1 VSFLNLIRY
10 KNLIFIGLTQLFI
23 KYGFFNSIGIDVVLS
38 SFQFALLVLATISI
52 AAGGNVINDI
62 YDVDADFINKPNKL
76 IVGKNISEKNA
87 YRIFIT
93 LNILGVFSGFLLSN
107 TIGKPGFA
115 ALFIIISALLYMY
128 ASMLKG
134 ILLVG
139 NILISVLIALS
150 ILIVG
155 VFDVL
160 PAIEASNVDGQIV
173 AMKVITHYA
182 CFAFFIN
189 LIREIVKDIQ
199 DINGDKNDGLNTLPI
214 AIGRK
219 RATIVVFVLGILAV
233 VAVVCYM
240 YLFLYSSQILVLYF
254 LLLVVAP
261 LLYSCVQAYS
271 AQTNKELSQISLVLK
286 IIMFFGMCSIS
297 IYYLVLI

>member
-38 SFQFALLVLATISI
+38 GFQFALLVLATISI

>member
-38 SFQFALLVLATISI
+38 GFQFALLVLATISI

-62 YDVDADFINKPNKL
+62 YDVDADLINKPNKL

-261 LLYSCVQAYS
+261 LLYYCVQAYS

>member
-1 VSFLNLIRY
+1 
-10 KNLIFIGLTQLFI
+10 
-23 KYGFFNSIGIDVVLS
+23 
-38 SFQFALLVLATISI
+38 FQFALLVLATISI

>member
-38 SFQFALLVLATISI
+38 GFQFALLVLATISI

-160 PAIEASNVDGQIV
+160 PAIEASNVDGQII

>member
-38 SFQFALLVLATISI
+38 GFQFALLVLATISI

-62 YDVDADFINKPNKL
+62 YDVDADLINKPNKL

>member
-1 VSFLNLIRY
+1 
-10 KNLIFIGLTQLFI
+10 LFI
-23 KYGFFNSIGIDVVLS
+23 KYGFFNSVSIDLVLS
-38 SFQFALLVLATISI
+38 GFQFALLVLATVSI
-52 AAGGNVINDI
+52 AAAGNVINDI
-62 YDVDADFINKPNKL
+62 YDVDADIINKPDKL
-76 IVGKNISEKNA
+76 IIGEKISVKNA
-87 YRIFIT
+87 YRIFII
-93 LNILGVFSGFLLSN
+93 LSVLGVFSGFLLSN

-128 ASMLKG
+128 ASMIKG

-233 VAVVCYM
+233 VAVIFYM

-261 LLYSCVQAYS
+261 LLYFCVQAYS
-271 AQTNKELSQISLVLK
+271 AQTSKELSRISVILK
-286 IIMFFGMCSIS
+286 AVMFFGMCSIPL
-297 IYYLVLI
+297 YYLVLL

>member
-1 VSFLNLIRY
+1 
-10 KNLIFIGLTQLFI
+10 
-23 KYGFFNSIGIDVVLS
+23 
-38 SFQFALLVLATISI
+38 
-52 AAGGNVINDI
+52 
-62 YDVDADFINKPNKL
+62 
-76 IVGKNISEKNA
+76 
-87 YRIFIT
+87 
-93 LNILGVFSGFLLSN
+93 
-107 TIGKPGFA
+107 
-115 ALFIIISALLYMY
+115 
-128 ASMLKG
+128 
-134 ILLVG
+134 LVG